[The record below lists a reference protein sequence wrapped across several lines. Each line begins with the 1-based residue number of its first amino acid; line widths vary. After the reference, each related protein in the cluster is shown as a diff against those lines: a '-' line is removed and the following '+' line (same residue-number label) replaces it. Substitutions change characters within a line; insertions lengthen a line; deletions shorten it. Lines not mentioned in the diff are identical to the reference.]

1 MIYADFNYY
10 KDFFYGKAIPNQE
23 SFDSAAVEAGAYL
36 DRFTFGKT
44 IRDMEPVKNAFC
56 AVAEV
61 VYRQTEAENTGVV
74 SGESVGNHSVS
85 YAVSAK
91 SSRDWAEEKARCL
104 RLYLANTG
112 VLYGGLR

>member
-10 KDFFYGKAIPNQE
+10 KDSFHGKAVPDQE
-23 SFDSAAVEAGAYL
+23 SFNSAAVEAGAYL
-36 DRFTFGKT
+36 DRFTFGKK

-61 VYRQTEAENTGVV
+61 VYRQTKAENTGVV

-91 SSRDWAEEKARCL
+91 SSQDWATEKARCL
-104 RLYLANTG
+104 QLYLANTSL
-112 VLYGGLR
+112 LYGGLR